1 MNNFFPTLIATV
13 TASVFA
19 ANAASP
25 VHDKVIEFV
34 PAPGQFVNEL
44 PQWETGDNAESMAKK
59 ALTATTTGMI
69 SLGGYGGFVV
79 VGFDHTIVNV
89 DGKRDIY
96 IEGNSFSG
104 SSEPGIVLVAYDI
117 NRNGLPD
124 DNEWFEIRG
133 SEYDNSTHDY
143 ECTYYRPEGD
153 DDDIRWTDNQGNTGY
168 IYKNTYHSQP
178 YWPQWLADRET
189 LTFGSTR
196 LPDNGEDQSGN
207 GTYYVL
213 SQYEYGYADN
223 APNMANGVWN
233 EEAKIDIDWAVDARG
248 NSVKMPGAD
257 FVKIY
262 TGVNQSNGWLG
273 ENSTEVCR
281 IIDAHVTRE
290 GSNPVLDESVSID
303 PAVLDAFLDTY
314 PDGNTASVA
323 ETRVAGNDDLRLY
336 LDRNTGCINF
346 NAPCEG
352 IARIFNQ
359 NGVLLYNAPFDK
371 GANSINI
378 SGFPAGLYLV
388 RIDGKTIKILK
399 S

>member
-248 NSVKMPGAD
+248 NSVKMPGVD

-290 GSNPVLDESVSID
+290 GSNPTLDESVAID
-303 PAVLDAFLDTY
+303 QSVLGAFLEAY

-323 ETRVAGNDDLRLY
+323 SITADNDNLRLY
-336 LDRNTGCINF
+336 FDRSTGCVSF
-346 NAPCEG
+346 NAPG
-352 IARIFNQ
+352 GGTAQIFNH
-359 NGVLLYNAPFDK
+359 NGMLLYNASFHA
-371 GANSINI
+371 GENNI
-378 SGFPAGLYLV
+378 DISNFPAGLYLI